1 MDFDKPLW
9 RFCIINNMADG
20 RHMLLA
26 VVDHAIGDGASMMN
40 ILMSMLDEADGRP
53 ISKLDIL
60 PHRRER
66 AAHPTLLCRVAG
78 IVEGTLRGIIAAT
91 FPPDPPNSLK
101 LATLKLAITER
112 RCATT
117 SKISLDEVK
126 AVRCLP
132 SSAAPSIPQSCCYYI
147 PTY

>member
-9 RFCIINNMADG
+9 RFCVINNMADG

-40 ILMSMLDEADGRP
+40 MLLSMLDEADGRP
-53 ISKLDIL
+53 ISKFDIL
-60 PHRRER
+60 PRRRER
-66 AAHPTLLCRVAG
+66 AAHPTLLRRSAAMF
-78 IVEGTLRGIIAAT
+78 EGTLRGIMAAT

-101 LATLKLAITER
+101 LATLKLAISER

-117 SKISLDEVK
+117 AKISLTEVK
-126 AVRCLP
+126 AVR
-132 SSAAPSIPQSCCYYI
+132 
-147 PTY
+147 